1 MTLKLKAD
9 PTYFAKVEIP
19 TPNGP
24 VDIKVQYKHM
34 TRDEYKAFVDAE
46 IGKTRGDEATLM
58 DIMAGWSGVDSDF
71 SKEAVDELC
80 QQYHAAPR
88 AIVEG
93 FIYSLTQS
101 RLGN

>member
-19 TPNGP
+19 TPTGP
-24 VDIKVQYKHM
+24 VEIKVEYKHM
-34 TRDEYKAFVDAE
+34 TRDEYKTFIDAE
-46 IGKTRGDEATLM
+46 LKLRRSDEESLM
-58 DIMAGWSGVDSDF
+58 DLMVGWSGVDSAF
-71 SKEAVDELC
+71 SKEAVTQLC

-93 FIYSLTQS
+93 FINSLTQS

>member
-19 TPNGP
+19 TPNGA
-24 VDIKVQYKHM
+24 VEIKVEYKHM
-34 TRDEYKAFVDAE
+34 TRDAYKTFLEAE
-46 IGKTRGDEATLM
+46 AKLGRSDEESLM
-58 DIMAGWSGVDSDF
+58 DIMAGWAGVDAEF
-71 SKEAVDELC
+71 SKEAVSQLC